1 MSWKEPK
8 VSLTPRATLQIQDI
22 HPQDIKPE
30 IKDLLYFANH
40 ATALRNSQQLV
51 APDEGASTATASTS
65 TTGSSILPT
74 TSTTTMVK
82 VETSAGLSYL
92 PSSSA
97 QPLSRSSVLMDDCA
111 IMPPPPPPLPR
122 PLTSPG
128 VSSTSEENHHP
139 SGPNI
144 EFDGNDQVLC
154 RVCGDKA
161 SGFHYGVHSCE
172 GCKGFF
178 RRSIQQKI
186 QYRPCTKNQQ
196 CNILRINRN
205 RCQYCRLKKCIA
217 AGMSRDA
224 VRFGRVPKREKAK
237 ILAAMQSSRMKT
249 QESKVMGE
257 LNDDAKI
264 IDCIV
269 RAHYDTCDYTRK
281 KMDPFLQ
288 SAKANPKYI
297 SCSGTVSFLPLS
309 KKKEAISFW
318 GLFSLSKFS

>member
-144 EFDGNDQVLC
+144 GNV
-154 RVCGDKA
+154 VK
-161 SGFHYGVHSCE
+161 
-172 GCKGFF
+172 
-178 RRSIQQKI
+178 
-186 QYRPCTKNQQ
+186 
-196 CNILRINRN
+196 
-205 RCQYCRLKKCIA
+205 
-217 AGMSRDA
+217 
-224 VRFGRVPKREKAK
+224 
-237 ILAAMQSSRMKT
+237 SSR
-249 QESKVMGE
+249 
-257 LNDDAKI
+257 L
-264 IDCIV
+264 
-269 RAHYDTCDYTRK
+269 
-281 KMDPFLQ
+281 
-288 SAKANPKYI
+288 
-297 SCSGTVSFLPLS
+297 
-309 KKKEAISFW
+309 
-318 GLFSLSKFS
+318 

>member
-144 EFDGNDQVLC
+144 GNVVKSSRLQAWCPSETLLKRWCAHTHIVVVRPASSSGPTTIAHSSTGTCLC
-154 RVCGDKA
+154 STDRPTDKPTSA
-161 SGFHYGVHSCE
+161 CA
-172 GCKGFF
+172 GCTTVACCLYTLKRQNKHGLSLVVYIL
-178 RRSIQQKI
+178 RSIRARI
-186 QYRPCTKNQQ
+186 YCMQ
-196 CNILRINRN
+196 CQAELHLHGFSVVTLGSKMGDVVV
-205 RCQYCRLKKCIA
+205 LKFDC
-217 AGMSRDA
+217 SH
-224 VRFGRVPKREKAK
+224 VPLLE
-237 ILAAMQSSRMKT
+237 
-249 QESKVMGE
+249 
-257 LNDDAKI
+257 
-264 IDCIV
+264 
-269 RAHYDTCDYTRK
+269 
-281 KMDPFLQ
+281 
-288 SAKANPKYI
+288 
-297 SCSGTVSFLPLS
+297 
-309 KKKEAISFW
+309 
-318 GLFSLSKFS
+318 

>member
-51 APDEGASTATASTS
+51 APDEGASATAASTS
-65 TTGSSILPT
+65 TGSILPT
-74 TSTTTMVK
+74 TSTMVK

-144 EFDGNDQVLC
+144 GNV
-154 RVCGDKA
+154 VK
-161 SGFHYGVHSCE
+161 
-172 GCKGFF
+172 
-178 RRSIQQKI
+178 
-186 QYRPCTKNQQ
+186 
-196 CNILRINRN
+196 
-205 RCQYCRLKKCIA
+205 
-217 AGMSRDA
+217 
-224 VRFGRVPKREKAK
+224 
-237 ILAAMQSSRMKT
+237 SSR
-249 QESKVMGE
+249 
-257 LNDDAKI
+257 L
-264 IDCIV
+264 
-269 RAHYDTCDYTRK
+269 
-281 KMDPFLQ
+281 
-288 SAKANPKYI
+288 
-297 SCSGTVSFLPLS
+297 
-309 KKKEAISFW
+309 
-318 GLFSLSKFS
+318 

>member
-111 IMPPPPPPLPR
+111 IMPPPPPPPPR

-128 VSSTSEENHHP
+128 VTSTSEESP
-139 SGPNI
+139 SGPTIGNI
-144 EFDGNDQVLC
+144 VKLC
-154 RVCGDKA
+154 RLG
-161 SGFHYGVHSCE
+161 
-172 GCKGFF
+172 
-178 RRSIQQKI
+178 
-186 QYRPCTKNQQ
+186 
-196 CNILRINRN
+196 L
-205 RCQYCRLKKCIA
+205 
-217 AGMSRDA
+217 
-224 VRFGRVPKREKAK
+224 VP
-237 ILAAMQSSRMKT
+237 Q
-249 QESKVMGE
+249 
-257 LNDDAKI
+257 
-264 IDCIV
+264 
-269 RAHYDTCDYTRK
+269 
-281 KMDPFLQ
+281 
-288 SAKANPKYI
+288 
-297 SCSGTVSFLPLS
+297 
-309 KKKEAISFW
+309 
-318 GLFSLSKFS
+318 